1 VKTYFFILFTLC
13 LQLGGAAQDPVYR
26 NIDKS
31 TGLTSNTIY
40 DIFQDAKGFIWIGHD
55 KGMSKYDGFRFTHYQ
70 NEEQRGRP
78 LSNLLEDNTGKIWS
92 QNFVGQFFYVDNDTL
107 KLCRQLTPTG
117 SYSPAGLVGGNT
129 LIASGKNAIRYLNTQ
144 TMEIKERMMD
154 VFSSN
159 HHPYANSEKY
169 FFLNKDSG
177 KLIITDEK
185 EIKETQTAPYRLDY
199 FYIIPTRSGIY
210 YLPKYPS
217 ESLDLIKW
225 STQEVSHLFPPKTF
239 VQNVRI
245 LNDSLIAIMTSNGFY
260 LFNDTF
266 KPFDKNHP
274 HFFKNKNISTIARDR
289 EGNWWVGTL
298 NEGILLVPNMSTKR
312 IFEALSLTSIQANTR
327 DQALF
332 LGTANN
338 QLLSYSLKDHNLKTV
353 IDNKLNQEVITI
365 FYDSASEDIAFASNK
380 LFIYPKGKTPI
391 THEGAI
397 KDIQKLDAQH
407 YIAAASGFIGL
418 YSQDI
423 HSSKSLWQKNYSQM
437 GLSEGPDYT
446 NFRLNKEEIRA
457 RALAITKD
465 VIYAAT
471 TNGLIAYTLHGPE
484 EILYNKKSLI
494 ASDLESYNH
503 TVYAVSFNDGL
514 LKVEN
519 GELIKIYSSEKKSV
533 AGIYKL
539 KIVKDIAWMLTETNL
554 IAYSLKE
561 EKISFIDQTNGLP
574 MDDLRDF
581 SIMNDTIYM
590 VGNKGLIY
598 FPVTLSSGGL
608 VEPSLIINSFMVN
621 QKKKDLTKK
630 LTLTSNEND
639 IVINYSV
646 IAYKAGGDLQIAYSI
661 NNSEWRSLENSNR
674 ELRLASLAPGNYN
687 IGLKAASNN
696 GLATKEVQLSFVIR
710 KPFYLEMWFI
720 SLCVT
725 LLIIFT
731 YQLYMQRL
739 AKIRYQSK
747 LETDR
752 LQLEQALQQSLL
764 ASIKA
769 QMNPHFIYNSLS
781 SIHAF
786 VYSDDKENA
795 IKYLDR
801 FSELTRKVLEL
812 SGHESISLSEEK
824 ELLET
829 YISLE
834 KMRFG
839 ESFQSTIS
847 CEKDIDVH
855 FVRLP
860 SMIIQPFVENAIKH
874 GLLHRKGNKQL
885 LISFS
890 RKKDDLL
897 VVIDDNGVGRKT
909 SAELKSNKNKQ
920 HTSFSI
926 SANRKRLELLNA
938 KKKNTIGLQIVDKT
952 DELGRGSGTTV
963 IITIPT
969 QFS

>member
-1 VKTYFFILFTLC
+1 L
-13 LQLGGAAQDPVYR
+13 
-26 NIDKS
+26 
-31 TGLTSNTIY
+31 
-40 DIFQDAKGFIWIGHD
+40 
-55 KGMSKYDGFRFTHYQ
+55 
-70 NEEQRGRP
+70 
-78 LSNLLEDNTGKIWS
+78 DN
-92 QNFVGQFFYVDNDTL
+92 NY
-107 KLCRQLTPTG
+107 
-117 SYSPAGLVGGNT
+117 
-129 LIASGKNAIRYLNTQ
+129 
-144 TMEIKERMMD
+144 
-154 VFSSN
+154 
-159 HHPYANSEKY
+159 
-169 FFLNKDSG
+169 
-177 KLIITDEK
+177 
-185 EIKETQTAPYRLDY
+185 
-199 FYIIPTRSGIY
+199 
-210 YLPKYPS
+210 
-217 ESLDLIKW
+217 
-225 STQEVSHLFPPKTF
+225 
-239 VQNVRI
+239 
-245 LNDSLIAIMTSNGFY
+245 
-260 LFNDTF
+260 
-266 KPFDKNHP
+266 P
-274 HFFKNKNISTIARDR
+274 HFFKNKNISAITRDR
-289 EGNWWVGTL
+289 EGNWWIGTL

-312 IFEALSLTSIQANTR
+312 MFETLSLTAIKTNKR
-327 DQALF
+327 DHALL

-338 QLLSYSLKDHNLKTV
+338 QLLSFSLKNRKLKTL

-365 FYDSASEDIAFASNK
+365 FYDSISEDIAFASNQ
-380 LFIYPKGKTPI
+380 LFIYPKGKSPMI
-391 THEGAI
+391 HEGAI
-397 KDIQKLDAQH
+397 KDIQKLDDQH
-407 YIAAASGFIGL
+407 FIAAASGFIGI
-418 YSQDI
+418 YSRDNQ
-423 HSSKSLWQKNYSQM
+423 SPKSIWQKTYSQM
-437 GLSEGPDYT
+437 GLPEGTDQT
-446 NFRLNKEEIRA
+446 HFRLSKDELRA
-457 RALAITKD
+457 RALAITPD

-494 ASDLESYNH
+494 ASDLESYNN

-514 LKVEN
+514 LRVEN
-519 GELIKIYSSEKKSV
+519 GQLKKIYSPEKKSV

-554 IAYSLKE
+554 IAYHLKE
-561 EKISFIDQTNGLP
+561 EKIRFIDQTNGLP

-581 SIMNDTIYM
+581 SVMNDTVYM

-598 FPVTLSSGGL
+598 FPVTLSGRDQMTPG
-608 VEPSLIINSFMVN
+608 LIINSFMVN
-621 QKKKDLTKK
+621 QKRKDLTKK
-630 LTLTSNEND
+630 LSLTSSEND

-646 IAYKAGGDLQIAYSI
+646 IAYKAGSDLQVAYSL

-674 ELRLASLAPGNYN
+674 ELRLASLAPGNYT
-687 IGLKAASNN
+687 IGLKASSNN
-696 GLATKEVQLSFVIR
+696 GIAAKEVQLSFDIR
-710 KPFYLEMWFI
+710 KPFYLEVWFI
-720 SLCVT
+720 TICV
-725 LLIIFT
+725 LILIIFT

-812 SGHESISLSEEK
+812 SGHESILLSEEK

-839 ESFQSTIS
+839 ESFQSTII
-847 CEKDIDVH
+847 CDKDIDVH

-890 RKKDDLL
+890 RKKDDLI
-897 VVIDDNGVGRKT
+897 VVIEDNGVGRKT

>member
-1 VKTYFFILFTLC
+1 MC
-13 LQLGGAAQDPVYR
+13 LQLSGAAQDPVYR

-31 TGLTSNTIY
+31 TGLPSNTIY
-40 DIFQDAKGFIWIGHD
+40 DIFQDAKGFIWIGHE
-55 KGMSKYDGFRFTHYQ
+55 KGLSKYDGFRFTHYQ

-78 LSNLLEDNTGKIWS
+78 LSNLLEDSTGKIWS

-117 SYSPAGLVGGNT
+117 SYSPAGLIGGNT

-144 TMEIKERMMD
+144 TMVVKERLTD

-177 KLIITDEK
+177 KIIITNEEGITEVKD
-185 EIKETQTAPYRLDY
+185 APFRLDY

-210 YLPKYPS
+210 YLPKYPN
-217 ESLDLIKW
+217 ENLDLINW
-225 STQEVSHLFPPKTF
+225 NTQEISHLFPPKTF
-239 VQNVRI
+239 VQNIRI
-245 LNDSLIAIMTSNGFY
+245 IDNSLIAVMTSNGFY
-260 LFNDTF
+260 LFNDNF

-298 NEGILLVPNMSTKR
+298 NEGILLVPNMSTTR
-312 IFEALSLTSIQANTR
+312 MFEALSLTSIQANTR

-338 QLLSYSLKDHNLKTV
+338 QLLSYSLKTRSLKTLF
-353 IDNKLNQEVITI
+353 DNKLNQEVVTI
-365 FYDSASEDIAFASNK
+365 FYDSVSEDIAFASNK
-380 LFIYPKGKTPI
+380 LFIHPKGKPPI

-397 KDIQKLDAQH
+397 KDIQKLDDQH
-407 YIAAASGFIGL
+407 YIAAASGFVSIL
-418 YSQDI
+418 SREIYSP
-423 HSSKSLWQKNYSQM
+423 KSLWQKTYTQL
-437 GLSEGPDYT
+437 GLTEGDDPT
-446 NFRLNKEEIRA
+446 NFRLSKDEIRA
-457 RALAITKD
+457 RALAITPD

-471 TNGLIAYTLHGPE
+471 TNGLIAYTLHGQE

-494 ASDLESYNH
+494 ASDLQCYNN
-503 TVYAVSFNDGL
+503 TIYAVSFNDGL

-519 GELIKIYSSEKKSV
+519 GQLKKIYSPEKKSV

-554 IAYSLKE
+554 IAYHLKE
-561 EKISFIDQTNGLP
+561 EKIRFIDQTSGLP

-581 SIMNDTIYM
+581 SVMNDTVYM

-598 FPVTLSSGGL
+598 FPVTLSRSDQIAPG
-608 VEPSLIINSFMVN
+608 LIINSFMVN
-621 QKKKDLTKK
+621 QRRKDLTKK
-630 LTLTSNEND
+630 ISLTSGEND

-646 IAYKAGGDLQIAYSI
+646 IAYKAGNDLQVAYSI

-674 ELRLASLAPGNYN
+674 ELRLASLAPGNYT
-687 IGLKAASNN
+687 IGLKAASND
-696 GLATKEVQLSFVIR
+696 GLAAKEVQLSFDIR
-710 KPFYLEMWFI
+710 KPFYLEVWFVT
-720 SLCVT
+720 LCV
-725 LLIIFT
+725 LILIIFT

-812 SGHESISLSEEK
+812 SGHESILLSEEK

-839 ESFQSTIS
+839 ESFQSTII
-847 CEKDIDVH
+847 CDKDIDVH

-890 RKKDDLL
+890 RKKDDLI
-897 VVIDDNGVGRKT
+897 VVIEDNGVGRKT

-952 DELGRGSGTTV
+952 DEMGRGSGTTV